1 MSGDP
6 DNPCGSAF
14 REVHQPHYRSDN
26 GKQLA
31 AGESPFG
38 HRSAGVW
45 KGPLPSPATDP
56 RIDRPKRPCSRCG
69 RSFKPTVRR
78 RMLCAGCFGSA
89 SDSPMAPDHQ

>member
-14 REVHQPHYRSDN
+14 RDAHYQPHYHN

-31 AGESPFG
+31 VGEALIG
-38 HRSAGVW
+38 NRSAGVFE
-45 KGPLPSPATDP
+45 GPLPSPKTDP
-56 RIDRPKRPCSRCG
+56 RLDRPKRPCACCG
-69 RSFKPTVRR
+69 RRFQPTVRR
-78 RMLCAGCFGSA
+78 RLLCAGCFGSA

>member
-14 REVHQPHYRSDN
+14 REAHHQPHYRN

-31 AGESPFG
+31 IGEAPFG

-45 KGPLPSPATDP
+45 EGPLTPPNVDP
-56 RIDRPKRPCSRCG
+56 RLDRPKRPCACCG
-69 RSFKPTVRR
+69 RSFAPTVRR
-78 RMLCAGCFGSA
+78 RLLCSGCFGRA
-89 SDSPMAPDHQ
+89 SESPMAPT